1 MRVNMVAKVVL
12 VLSIVLGL
20 VGCASCK
27 GSKYAKRD
35 DALGIADAAKFYG
48 EEITPAQERELLNTK
63 VIYFAYD
70 DFSITPDNKLVVLAH
85 ARKLLQNDKLRMRV
99 DGHTDERGSREYNI
113 GLGERRANAV
123 RNLMALKGVNEDKL
137 VTVSYGKEKPVA
149 LGHSEDSWKQNR
161 RDELV
166 YEGQE

>member
-27 GSKYAKRD
+27 GSKYAKGN

-123 RNLMALKGVNEDKL
+123 RNLMVLKGVNEDKL